1 MLDVTSLEVKLGLE
15 SSTFLILLDKKEIY
29 HNKKSQKKAYI
40 LNPRAYTMG
49 AKTNK

>member
-1 MLDVTSLEVKLGLE
+1 MLDVMSLEVKLGLE

-29 HNKKSQKKAYI
+29 HNKKSQKKAYT
-40 LNPRAYTMG
+40 LNPRAYTMS